1 MEYIFENKLFTRQD
15 GTLMTLEEALK
26 VSLKGGEPMT
36 RRQKAK
42 AYAEYKKL
50 YSMDKL
56 RVARKVLFN
65 LGNIQPSNLVG

>member
-1 MEYIFENKLFTRQD
+1 
-15 GTLMTLEEALK
+15 MTLAEALN

-42 AYAEYKKL
+42 AYAEYKDL
-50 YSMDKL
+50 YAMDKL

-65 LGNIQPSNLVG
+65 LGNIAPSNLVG